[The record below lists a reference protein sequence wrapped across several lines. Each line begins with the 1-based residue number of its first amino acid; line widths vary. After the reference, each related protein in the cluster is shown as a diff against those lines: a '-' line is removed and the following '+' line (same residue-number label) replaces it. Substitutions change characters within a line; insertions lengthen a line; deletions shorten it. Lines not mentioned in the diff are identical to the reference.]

1 MPPSPLAGEG
11 WGEGAYK
18 INLKDYDSYH
28 IFCPRG
34 GTLKKNLMAESHKLI
49 TQNKKARHDYEV
61 VETIEAGI
69 ALQGS
74 EVKSCR
80 KGAVNLK
87 DSYARIDGGEI
98 YLVETHISPYSHA
111 NRFNHDPLRRRKLL
125 LHRREIKKL
134 YGKIREKGQS
144 FVPLRMYFN
153 ERGKVKVE
161 MALVKG
167 KKTHDKREDIK
178 KRDQRRETEQALKQR

>member
-1 MPPSPLAGEG
+1 
-11 WGEGAYK
+11 
-18 INLKDYDSYH
+18 
-28 IFCPRG
+28 
-34 GTLKKNLMAESHKLI
+34 MAESHKLI

-61 VETIEAGI
+61 IETVETGI

-80 KGAVNLK
+80 QGAVNLK
-87 DSYARIDGGEI
+87 DSYARIEGGEI
-98 YLVETHISPYSHA
+98 YLVDTHISPYSHA
-111 NRFNHDPLRRRKLL
+111 NRFNHDPLRKRKLL
-125 LHRREIKKL
+125 LHKREIKKL

-153 ERGKVKVE
+153 SRGKVKVE
-161 MALVKG
+161 MALVHG

-178 KRDQRRETEQALKQR
+178 KRDQRRETEQALKQRR

>member
-1 MPPSPLAGEG
+1 
-11 WGEGAYK
+11 
-18 INLKDYDSYH
+18 
-28 IFCPRG
+28 
-34 GTLKKNLMAESHKLI
+34 MAESQKLI
-49 TQNKKARHDYEV
+49 AQNKKARYDYEV
-61 VETIEAGI
+61 IETMETGI
-69 ALQGS
+69 VLQGS

-87 DSYARIDGGEI
+87 DSYARFDGGEM

-125 LHRREIKKL
+125 LHKREIKKL

-153 ERGKVKVE
+153 QRGKVKVE
-161 MALVKG
+161 MALVHG
-167 KKTHDKREDIK
+167 KKNYDRRQDIK
-178 KRDQRRETEQALKQR
+178 KRDMRRETEQALKQRR

>member
-1 MPPSPLAGEG
+1 
-11 WGEGAYK
+11 
-18 INLKDYDSYH
+18 
-28 IFCPRG
+28 
-34 GTLKKNLMAESHKLI
+34 MAESHKLI
-49 TQNKKARHDYEV
+49 TQNKKARYDYEV
-61 VETIEAGI
+61 IETVEAGI

-87 DSYARIDGGEI
+87 DSYARIEGGEI
-98 YLVETHISPYSHA
+98 YLVDTHISPYSHA

-134 YGKIREKGQS
+134 YGKIRERGQS

-161 MALVKG
+161 MALVHG

-178 KRDQRRETEQALKQR
+178 KRDQRRETEQALKQRR

>member
-1 MPPSPLAGEG
+1 
-11 WGEGAYK
+11 
-18 INLKDYDSYH
+18 
-28 IFCPRG
+28 
-34 GTLKKNLMAESHKLI
+34 MAESHKLI

-61 VETIEAGI
+61 IETVEAGI

-98 YLVETHISPYSHA
+98 YLVDTHISPYSHA
-111 NRFNHDPLRRRKLL
+111 NRFNHDPLRKRKLL

-161 MALVKG
+161 MALVHG

-178 KRDQRRETEQALKQR
+178 KRDQRRETEQALKQRR

>member
-1 MPPSPLAGEG
+1 
-11 WGEGAYK
+11 
-18 INLKDYDSYH
+18 
-28 IFCPRG
+28 
-34 GTLKKNLMAESHKLI
+34 MAESQKLI

-61 VETIEAGI
+61 VETMEAGI

-80 KGAVNLK
+80 KGTVNLK

-98 YLVETHISPYSHA
+98 YLVDTHISPYSHA
-111 NRFNHDPLRRRKLL
+111 NRFNHDPLRKRKLL

-161 MALVKG
+161 MALVHG

-178 KRDQRRETEQALKQR
+178 KRDQRRETEQALKQRR